1 MPEVLDQPGFDP
13 FTIIAITV
21 PLGLLYFAS
30 YLDLVRRDDLSLRRK
45 LMWAAIVFFLVFIGV
60 VIYFFMRPPRPP
72 EGKRYGETVSRTGA
86 IVSEL
91 ETAVAA
97 HAAGDVSD
105 EEFLSRKRTLLGL
118 DLPAT

>member
-1 MPEVLDQPGFDP
+1 MPDLLVQPGLDP
-13 FTIIAITV
+13 FTIIAIIV

-30 YLDLVRRDDLSLRRK
+30 YLDLYRRDDLPVRRK
-45 LMWAAIVFFLVFIGV
+45 IVWAAIIFFLAFIGV
-60 VIYFFMRPPRPP
+60 AIYFFLRPPRPP

-86 IVSEL
+86 IVGDL
-91 ETAVAA
+91 ETVVAA